1 MVGAGIRTTG
11 TVIPSETMA
20 AHSVAMEQTYRTG
33 NGKLGRGK
41 PPLATAAV
49 AVAVS
54 TTTPPAVAPLPI
66 SVAAPDIDVSKQ
78 KTAEAR
84 RLKTLIMSNLLGGG
98 ISS

>member
-1 MVGAGIRTTG
+1 MVRAGIRTTG

-33 NGKLGRGK
+33 SGKLGRAK
-41 PPLATAAV
+41 PLLATV
-49 AVAVS
+49 VVAVS
-54 TTTPPAVAPLPI
+54 TTAPPALAPLPI

-78 KTAEAR
+78 KTAEAK